1 MEINRKYVSLIIKRT
16 LFVFGFFLIPGLSNG
31 SETSLPAKPTTAL
44 KQAREPVRTQKETRA
59 ERLFKDGTKL
69 MTSEQYSRAIAKL
82 KLSVRLWPDLAEAH
96 SNLGY
101 CYRKQKLYGKAI
113 PAYLEAIRLKPNLV
127 EAREYLAEAYAELA
141 ALYRE
146 KAREELEVLQT
157 LDQEEAEAVEML
169 MRKLDL

>member
-1 MEINRKYVSLIIKRT
+1 MHIHAQSKAEPSAVQQSAVAPR
-16 LFVFGFFLIPGLSNG
+16 P
-31 SETSLPAKPTTAL
+31 ETSDFEAPILSALVIL
-44 KQAREPVRTQKETRA
+44 KQAREAVRTQKETRA
-59 ERLFKDGTKL
+59 ERFFKDGTKL
-69 MTSEQYSRAIAKL
+69 MTSEEYSRAITKL

-113 PAYLEAIRLKPNLV
+113 SAYLEAIRLKPDLV

-146 KAREELEVLQT
+146 KAREELEVLKT
-157 LDQEEAEAVEML
+157 LDQEEADAVEML

>member
-1 MEINRKYVSLIIKRT
+1 MEIDRKYVSLIKKRT
-16 LFVFGFFLIPGLSNG
+16 LFVFGFLLIPGLLNG
-31 SETSLPAKPTTAL
+31 SETSLPAETNTAL
-44 KQAREPVRTQKETRA
+44 KPALTQKEARA

-82 KLSVRLWPDLAEAH
+82 KLSIRLWPDLAEAH

-113 PAYLEAIRLKPNLV
+113 SAYLEAIRLKPDLV

-141 ALYRE
+141 ALYRK
-146 KAREELEVLQT
+146 KAREELEVLKN
-157 LDQEEAEAVEML
+157 LDPEEAEAVERL